1 MKLSKFTKKIY
12 YKYSH
17 FFFKKFVNKNIK
29 FKNKYLGQDCYII
42 GNGYSLKY
50 FDLKNF
56 SDKISFGCNNLFFHK
71 DFKYLNCKFYI
82 TTHSL
87 IYSPIWVNPYSK
99 KISYNLFSK
108 IYLDKINENKN
119 ICFFLN
125 LNDIYFTKNL
135 NNTFYL
141 SNFNKKNENY
151 LSDPANVFCNISSSL
166 ETMVSL
172 ACYFGF
178 KKIFLVGCDYLLN
191 PAMSGRFYETHFN
204 EKIKNFEG
212 DWKKEFLLNASKK
225 IELSIISIDKSFKN
239 KFFEVIE
246 YKNQFNTPPNF
257 NQNNK
262 IVAKDD
268 LLLLKKC
275 KMEYRI

>member
-1 MKLSKFTKKIY
+1 
-12 YKYSH
+12 
-17 FFFKKFVNKNIK
+17 
-29 FKNKYLGQDCYII
+29 
-42 GNGYSLKY
+42 
-50 FDLKNF
+50 
-56 SDKISFGCNNLFFHK
+56 
-71 DFKYLNCKFYI
+71 
-82 TTHSL
+82 
-87 IYSPIWVNPYSK
+87 
-99 KISYNLFSK
+99 
-108 IYLDKINENKN
+108 
-119 ICFFLN
+119 
-125 LNDIYFTKNL
+125 
-135 NNTFYL
+135 
-141 SNFNKKNENY
+141 
-151 LSDPANVFCNISSSL
+151 
-166 ETMVSL
+166 MVSL

-178 KKIFLVGCDYLLN
+178 KKIFVGCDYLLN

-246 YKNQFNTPPNF
+246 YKDQFNTPPNF

-262 IVAKDD
+262 IVEKDD